1 MRKFKRITSLLIVSV
16 LAMSMVAC
24 SKGKDKAASSN
35 EKNEEKKPYR
45 EAMAD
50 RVDAVKVAEYKVD
63 YQKKYI
69 FVDKEHKVYTF
80 DNCGNMESEFVDGK
94 NRVYIG
100 LSTDKYHFDSVISL
114 ENEVLLQYDRLYD
127 ASTDSKTYYEVIKDD
142 KHGII
147 DDKNNVIVPIQYD
160 NVDDENIYFYD
171 GDEQPVIFIGEN
183 ENEDGDVEKREYWT
197 ERGTKLDTTVEL
209 TDFKKVSGAYDD
221 YNDAIIYATDSSY
234 EEYYFDYET
243 GKAFDSEKYNEK
255 EELVY
260 LRDDKTVVFCD
271 KNLNEIKT
279 VDIENIAYRNDRVTV
294 YKDWVLVYIDV
305 DNNETYKEEK
315 TQIYDRKGNLLN
327 EVDFCVANNGY
338 GKLIKY
344 PYGGDDYYIHYNKE
358 TFGDDQYTAVRV
370 LNSEAQLLYEKKI
383 SVDDDYGLFLGTSK
397 HIFLVHKLDGS
408 TDSDLHTTYIVDITT
423 GKELED
429 KYELAY
435 AESCSDAV
443 FYNVTKSQSEYFLS
457 TDEIMARTG
466 RVEAKSNLSYE
477 FNYSYKE
484 VDGKTQII
492 DDYTGEIVCTVDAAK
507 DSLSFY
513 PEIKCYKV
521 NDVVYSFDGTIV
533 YSPSED

>member
-1 MRKFKRITSLLIVSV
+1 MTTFLVYN
-16 LAMSMVAC
+16 LARNNEFDS
-24 SKGKDKAASSN
+24 SKAKED
-35 EKNEEKKPYR
+35 
-45 EAMAD
+45 
-50 RVDAVKVAEYKVD
+50 VKVAEYKVD

-114 ENEVLLQYDRLYD
+114 DNEVLLQYDRLYD

-147 DDKNNVIVPIQYD
+147 DDNNNIIVPIQYD

-358 TFGDDQYTAVRV
+358 TFGDNQYTAVRV

-466 RVEAKSNLSYE
+466 RIEAKSNLSYE

>member
-183 ENEDGDVEKREYWT
+183 ENEDGDVKKREYWT

>member
-24 SKGKDKAASSN
+24 SKGKDKTASSN

-114 ENEVLLQYDRLYD
+114 DNEVLLQYDRLYD

-344 PYGGDDYYIHYNKE
+344 PYGDDDYYIHYNKE